1 MRKTREE
8 LPKGPVSASTEAS
21 NGLTGIPQSIHCPA
35 TQTDVE
41 AEHDEHSEI
50 AIEHFFDTLAKVA
63 LAVAAREVEED
74 KERNG

>member
-1 MRKTREE
+1 MTCIHS
-8 LPKGPVSASTEAS
+8 P
-21 NGLTGIPQSIHCPA
+21 IHCPA

-50 AIEHFFDTLAKVA
+50 AIEHFFDTLAAVA